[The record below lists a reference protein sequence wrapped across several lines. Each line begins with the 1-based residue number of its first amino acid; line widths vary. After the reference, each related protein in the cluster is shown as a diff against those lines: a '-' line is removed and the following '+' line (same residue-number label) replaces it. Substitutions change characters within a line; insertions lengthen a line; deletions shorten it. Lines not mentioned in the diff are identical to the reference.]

1 MNGVSTDLDLGYAP
15 EVQKLVDQAHGL
27 IPLLRANAARGEE
40 DRGIVAESADALRD
54 AGFFRMSVPKS
65 LGGDELD
72 IRTQTAVIAAIGRGD
87 ASAGWLVSI
96 TGAAET
102 LSSLVSAEGAKEMF
116 GASPDV
122 YVCANG
128 GHHGATATRADGGYR
143 VSGRFPTISGCEI
156 GDWMILAVVPV
167 VADGEPTGELISM
180 AAPPKDGRIDRTWYV
195 AGMQATGSHTVEYDG
210 LFVPDSRVIK
220 HEITPQGSLTNFP
233 SLETFAAVAHR
244 SIASLVGAVHGAL
257 DVVRATLDKGKPLID
272 TTYGTSLDSP
282 VARQWLGEATHL
294 VDTSYQHMLT
304 ASDIYD
310 TARAAGSMSRE
321 ERTRARR
328 HGVSALEAARQAL
341 MRILDLGGTGG
352 FASASPLQRY
362 WRDFEVG
369 SHHIHFNK
377 FVAFEDYSRALLG
390 AEEPV
395 SVIH

>member
-1 MNGVSTDLDLGYAP
+1 VSTDLDMGYAP
-15 EVQKLVDQAHGL
+15 EVQKLVDKAHGL

-40 DRGIVAESADALRD
+40 DRGLVAECADALRD
-54 AGFFRMSVPKS
+54 AGFFRMSVPKR

-87 ASAGWLVSI
+87 ASAGWLISI

-102 LSSLVSAEGAKEMF
+102 LSALISEEGAKELF
-116 GASPDV
+116 GATPDV

-128 GHHGATATRADGGYR
+128 GHHGATATRADGGYL

-167 VADGEPTGELISM
+167 VADGEPTGELVSM
-180 AAPPKDGRIDRTWYV
+180 AAPPRDGRIDRTWYV
-195 AGMQATGSHTVEYDG
+195 AGMRATGSHTVEYDE

-220 HEITPQGSLTNFP
+220 HTIDPERGLTNFP

-244 SIASLVGAVHGAL
+244 SIASLVGAAHGAL

-272 TTYGTSLDSP
+272 TTYATSLESP
-282 VARQWLGEATHL
+282 VVRQWLGEATHL
-294 VDTSYQHMLT
+294 VDTAYQHLMT
-304 ASDIYD
+304 ASDLYD
-310 TARAAGSMSRE
+310 ASRAVGSMSRE
-321 ERTRARR
+321 ERTRARM
-328 HGVSALEAARQAL
+328 HGVSALEAARQA
-341 MRILDLGGTGG
+341 MMKILDLGGTGG
-352 FASASPLQRY
+352 FAEANPLQRY

-369 SHHIHFNK
+369 SHHIHFSK

-390 AEEPV
+390 TEPPV